1 MQRACTYG
9 ARDLDNFGT
18 KMTTT
23 IWGSIAVGVLA
34 AFSAYVCRFLT
45 LPAAIAAA
53 FLGVVILGFGGWDW
67 AAVTAGS
74 FLITALLSD
83 RHEWLESHASRF
95 EKVPRNSNQ
104 VLANGLLIAL
114 IAVWYRFGDGNQII
128 VAAYLGCVGAVA
140 GDTWASSAAQFQRGE
155 PRLLASKLR
164 VPHGTPGAVTQTGFT
179 LSALAGFVAS
189 MLYLL
194 AATVVSG
201 DTPPAIQAAM
211 LSVAAV
217 TGALAGSLFDSYLG
231 ANYQAMYEDAE
242 GRLVDNP
249 TAGDGTSNR
258 YVRGWR
264 WLDNDLVNSS
274 NSIAGA
280 TAALIVWLFAGWLG
294 IV

>member
-1 MQRACTYG
+1 MTITTW
-9 ARDLDNFGT
+9 GT
-18 KMTTT
+18 
-23 IWGSIAVGVLA
+23 IAVGILA

-45 LPAAIAAA
+45 FPAAIAAA
-53 FLGVVILGFGGWDW
+53 FLGVVTLEFGGWDW

-83 RHEWLESHASRF
+83 RHERLESHASRF

-104 VLANGLLIAL
+104 VLANGLLLAL
-114 IAVWYRFGDGNQII
+114 LAVWYGFGDGRQII
-128 VAAYLGCVGAVA
+128 VAAFLGSVGAVA
-140 GDTWASSAAQFQRGE
+140 GDTWASSAAQFRRGE
-155 PRLLASKLR
+155 PRLLTSKQR
-164 VPHGTPGAVTQTGFT
+164 VPHGTPGAVTKTGCA

-194 AATVVSG
+194 ATALVSG
-201 DTPPAIQAAM
+201 DTLPAIQATM
-211 LSVAAV
+211 LSFAAV

-231 ANYQAMYEDAE
+231 ANCQALYEDAD

-249 TAGDGTSNR
+249 IAGDGTSNK

-280 TAALIVWLFAGWLG
+280 MAALIVWLCAGWLG